1 MSGFYVRPLR
11 QCEPA
16 REPAILAREPAIPA
30 REPAISAREPGSQN
44 NCFGECLLSDCE
56 CILAILEGAILEPEV
71 SGLYEQPLYR
81 PLILFLV
88 RT

>member
-1 MSGFYVRPLR
+1 VYRECIREPGL

-56 CILAILEGAILEPEV
+56 CILAILEGECILRRMHSLLENALTFA
-71 SGLYEQPLYR
+71 SIYSQK
-81 PLILFLV
+81 
-88 RT
+88 